1 MRLGTITLSLAVL
14 AGCQGAPM
22 TAPSSTPA
30 ANDPAPVPPTP
41 PVPPKAPAPPP
52 PAPPAPKA
60 ETKPVTAD
68 LSKFKGPA
76 EGAELFGFDD
86 GAGRIF
92 MYTAGAVEIPVK
104 IAADGAYDIVVNVSC
119 DEAMGQKAKF
129 TVAVDG
135 QKIGGEITCSAAEDK
150 PYSVKAELKAGDRKI
165 AVAFLNDLYKEN
177 EYDLNMYVNGLV
189 LKPAR

>member
-1 MRLGTITLSLAVL
+1 MRVLSVTLSLAVL
-14 AGCQGAPM
+14 AGCQTAAKPEGAFAK
-22 TAPSSTPA
+22 AP
-30 ANDPAPVPPTP
+30 PAPVQPPPP
-41 PVPPKAPAPPP
+41 PVPAKAPPPLPPPP
-52 PAPPAPKA
+52 PAAPRDEA
-60 ETKPVTAD
+60 KPVTAD

-76 EGAELFGFDD
+76 EGAELFGYDD
-86 GAGRIF
+86 GNGRIF

-135 QKIGGEITCSAAEDK
+135 QKAGGEITCSAVEDK
-150 PYSVKAELKAGDRKI
+150 AYTVRAELKAGDRKI

-189 LKPAR
+189 VKPAK

>member
-1 MRLGTITLSLAVL
+1 MRSITLSLLVL
-14 AGCQGAPM
+14 AGCQAAPR
-22 TAPSSTPA
+22 SEPA
-30 ANDPAPVPPTP
+30 A
-41 PVPPKAPAPPP
+41 PKAPAPPP
-52 PAPPAPKA
+52 PAPVVKAPAPPPPPPAPPKA
-60 ETKPVTAD
+60 EAKPVTAD

-76 EGAELFGFDD
+76 EGAELFGYDD

-104 IAADGAYDIVVNVSC
+104 IAADGVYDIVVSVSC

-135 QKIGGEITCSAAEDK
+135 QKIGGEISCSAVEDK

-177 EYDLNMYVNGLV
+177 EYDLNMYLNGLV
-189 LKPAR
+189 VKPAK

>member
-22 TAPSSTPA
+22 TAPASTPA
-30 ANDPAPVPPTP
+30 ANAPAPAPPTP
-41 PVPPKAPAPPP
+41 PAPPKAPAPPP
-52 PAPPAPKA
+52 PSAPKA
-60 ETKPVTAD
+60 EAKPVTAD

-76 EGAELFGFDD
+76 SDLFGYDE

-92 MYTAGAVEIPVK
+92 MHTAGTVEIPVK
-104 IAADGAYDIVVNVSC
+104 VAADGAYEIVVNVSC

-135 QKIGGEITCSAAEDK
+135 QKAGGEITCSAADDK
-150 PYSVKAELKAGDRKI
+150 PYTVKAELKAGERKI

-189 LKPAR
+189 LKPAK